1 MANGCW
7 LVQAAAETL
16 WTIADEKARERE
28 AEREAAR
35 LLREKEKQQRTEN
48 HKARVLKRHRGL
60 DGVDA
65 EISLNLEDLQEDAA
79 FADLKNRAESA
90 ENATKPQVG
99 GGDDSDESDEGSE
112 DDDDEEGGEEE
123 EDEGSAEA
131 NSELVKA
138 REKLAELAQMRA
150 AKAAAAEEEQA
161 KQAAAER
168 IRAEL
173 VKESE
178 PELDDATKASR

>member
-1 MANGCW
+1 MGAAW
-7 LVQAAAETL
+7 VQAAAETL

-48 HKARVLKRHRGL
+48 YKARVLKRHRGL

-90 ENATKPQVG
+90 ENATKPRVG
-99 GGDDSDESDEGSE
+99 DGGDSDESEGSDD
-112 DDDDEEGGEEE
+112 DDDDEGEEE
-123 EDEGSAEA
+123 EEGSAEA

-138 REKLAELAQMRA
+138 QEKLAELAQMRA
-150 AKAAAAEEEQA
+150 AKEEEQA

-173 VKESE
+173 AKESE

>member
-1 MANGCW
+1 M
-7 LVQAAAETL
+7 LQAAAETL

-79 FADLKNRAESA
+79 FGDLKNRAENA

-112 DDDDEEGGEEE
+112 DDDDEEGGEE

>member
-7 LVQAAAETL
+7 SLQAAAETL

-123 EDEGSAEA
+123 EEEEGSAEA

-150 AKAAAAEEEQA
+150 AKAAAAEEQA

>member
-1 MANGCW
+1 MGAAW
-7 LVQAAAETL
+7 VQAAAETL

-48 HKARVLKRHRGL
+48 YKARVLKRHRGL

-79 FADLKNRAESA
+79 FADLKNRAENA
-90 ENATKPQVG
+90 ENATKPRVG
-99 GGDDSDESDEGSE
+99 DGGDSDESDEGSE
-112 DDDDEEGGEEE
+112 DDDDDEGGEEE
-123 EDEGSAEA
+123 EGSAEA

-150 AKAAAAEEEQA
+150 AKEEEQA

>member
-1 MANGCW
+1 M
-7 LVQAAAETL
+7 QAAAETL

-48 HKARVLKRHRGL
+48 YKARVLKRHRGL

-90 ENATKPQVG
+90 ENATRPQVRDS
-99 GGDDSDESDEGSE
+99 DDSDEGSD
-112 DDDDEEGGEEE
+112 DDDDEQEEE
-123 EDEGSAEA
+123 EEGSAEA

-150 AKAAAAEEEQA
+150 AKEEEQA

-173 VKESE
+173 AKESE